1 MARLAR
7 YAARMPTTTLLLL
20 ATIGLVLGILAGR
33 YHRERIRRRTVA
45 RVRVSLAHWLT
56 RDHTEQATR

>member
-20 ATIGLVLGILAGR
+20 ATIALVLGLLAGR
-33 YHRERIRRRTVA
+33 YHREHIRRRTVA
-45 RVRVSLAHWLT
+45 RVRISVARWLT
-56 RDHTEQATR
+56 HDHAEQVTR